1 MQRGLIRIF
10 AILLMLCSSAYGDQ
24 QPVEVLRAVVKVRAT
39 VPEDARTAGIL
50 GTEREGS
57 GILIDTDGH
66 VLTIGYLIL
75 EADAIEVVGPDG
87 KVVGATFVAYDQES
101 GFGILRTDQS
111 LGLTPMKLGTS
122 SLLSIGHPV
131 LVVGHGGEDSVLGAR
146 IISLQEFAGYWEYLL
161 DEAIFTSPPYP
172 NFGGAALIGSDGRL
186 LGVGSLY
193 TNVTLPGFGSLP
205 CNMFVPIDLLKPIL
219 EDLLKLGRTRKPPR
233 PWLGLQAEE
242 THGRVIVI
250 RVTKGG
256 PSEDAGLES
265 GDVILTVK
273 QEKVQGLADFY
284 RKIWSVGQAGVQV
297 PMRILHGIEIRDV
310 VIQSADRYRYY
321 QVRPGK

>member
-1 MQRGLIRIF
+1 MRRWLMRIF
-10 AILLMLCSSAYGDQ
+10 AILLMLCSSAYGAQ
-24 QPVEVLRAVVKVRAT
+24 QPVEVLRAVVKIRAT
-39 VPEDARTAGIL
+39 VPEHASTAAIL

-57 GILIDTDGH
+57 GVLIDTDGH

-75 EADAIEVVGPDG
+75 EGDTIEVVGPDG
-87 KVVGATFVAYDQES
+87 KAVGATFVAYDQES
-101 GFGILRTDQS
+101 GFGIVRADQPVRV
-111 LGLTPMKLGTS
+111 TPVKLGNS
-122 SLLSIGHPV
+122 SLLSVGDPV
-131 LVVGHGGEDSVLGAR
+131 LVVGHGGEESVQGAR

-161 DEAIFTSPPYP
+161 DEAIFTSPPYA

-193 TNVTLPGFGSLP
+193 PNVTVPGFGPFP

-219 EDLLKLGRTRKPPR
+219 EDLLKLGRRRQPPR

-242 THGRVIVI
+242 THGRVIVT

-256 PSEDAGLES
+256 PSENAGLES

-273 QEKVQGLADFY
+273 EEKVQGLADFY
-284 RKIWSVGQAGVQV
+284 RKLWSVGQAGVQV

-310 VIQSADRYRYY
+310 LIQSADRNSHLK
-321 QVRPGK
+321 VRPRK